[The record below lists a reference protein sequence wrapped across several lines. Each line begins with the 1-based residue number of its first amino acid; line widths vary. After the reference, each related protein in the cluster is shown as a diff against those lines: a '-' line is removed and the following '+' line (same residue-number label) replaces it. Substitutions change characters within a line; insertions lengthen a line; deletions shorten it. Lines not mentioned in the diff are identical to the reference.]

1 MNKLQTIISPCSN
14 CSLYIF
20 SQSPFFSNKNR
31 SSRLPLSGAPEK
43 KKFLKILNTQ
53 KCAQPGPYNTH
64 AAIIN
69 AMKYIGALITLTPL
83 TFTLGNT
90 CLCLSHVRIAEGR
103 EWTQEE
109 LRLGWKEHV
118 DILFPTLNKVEII
131 NLQEW
136 EDRCDP
142 STTNAL
148 SKYPIAS
155 ISVVRELVLI
165 LIFSSWL
172 DVNRTQIFVGLF

>member
-1 MNKLQTIISPCSN
+1 MPKDTTATATENPRSDFCIGRQSKSLVQLLMSTRHEQTSNNHQPLFKLF
-14 CSLYIF
+14 SLYFPF

-103 EWTQEE
+103 E
-109 LRLGWKEHV
+109 
-118 DILFPTLNKVEII
+118 
-131 NLQEW
+131 
-136 EDRCDP
+136 
-142 STTNAL
+142 
-148 SKYPIAS
+148 
-155 ISVVRELVLI
+155 
-165 LIFSSWL
+165 
-172 DVNRTQIFVGLF
+172 